1 MRLIFLVLLFKI
13 KIVFGGD
20 LNYFKE
26 IIDSFD
32 NIKGKFYQITLAE
45 DGEQLDKAYGN
56 FAFKKP
62 NKFFWEHTEP
72 FYHKLVGNGKILI
85 SYDLELNQVIK
96 RSYLNNIESSP
107 MSILFDISKTEELFS
122 INHKKLNEDQHELKF
137 NPLEQDSNF
146 LFFSII
152 FKKNRIKVINIVDLF
167 SQKTSIELDYKKSE
181 FSLDNELFEFTIP
194 NNAELIEENL

>member
-32 NIKGKFYQITLAE
+32 NIKGRFYQITLAE
-45 DGEQLDKAYGN
+45 SGEQLDKAYGN
-56 FAFKKP
+56 FAFRKP
-62 NKFFWEHTEP
+62 NKFFWEHTKP
-72 FYHKLVGNGKILI
+72 FYHKLVGNGKTLI

-96 RSYLNNIESSP
+96 RNYLNNIESSP
-107 MSILFDISKTEELFS
+107 MSILFDISKSEELFS
-122 INHKKLNEDQHELKF
+122 INYKKINEDQHELKF
-137 NPLEQDSNF
+137 NPLKQDSNF
-146 LFFSII
+146 LFFSIV
-152 FKKNRIKVINIVDLF
+152 FKNKKIKVINIVDLF
-167 SQKTSIELDYKKSE
+167 SQKTSIELDYEKSE
-181 FSLDNELFEFTIP
+181 HSLDNELFEFTIP

>member
-20 LNYFKE
+20 IYYFKE
-26 IIDSFD
+26 IINSFD
-32 NIKGKFYQITLAE
+32 NIKGKFSQITLAE

-62 NKFFWEHTEP
+62 NKFFWEHTKP
-72 FYHKLVGNGKILI
+72 YYHKLVGNGKTLI

-107 MSILFDISKTEELFS
+107 MSILFDISKSEEFFS
-122 INHKKLNEDQHELKF
+122 VNYKKINEDQHELKF
-137 NPLEQDSNF
+137 NPLKQDSNF
-146 LFFSII
+146 LFFVIA
-152 FKKNRIKVINIVDLF
+152 FKDNRIKAINIVDLF
-167 SQKTSIELDYKKSE
+167 RQKTTIKLDYRKNE
-181 FSLDNELFEFTIP
+181 LSLDNELFEFTIP
-194 NNAELIEENL
+194 NNAELIEEDL

>member
-13 KIVFGGD
+13 KIVFGSD

-32 NIKGKFYQITLAE
+32 NIKGEFYQITLAE

-56 FAFKKP
+56 FAFRKP
-62 NKFFWEHTEP
+62 NKFFWEHTKP
-72 FYHKLVGNGKILI
+72 FYHKLVGNGKTLI

-96 RSYLNNIESSP
+96 RNYLNNIESSP
-107 MSILFDISKTEELFS
+107 MSILFDISKSEELFS
-122 INHKKLNEDQHELKF
+122 INYKKINEDQHELKF
-137 NPLEQDSNF
+137 NPLKQDSNF
-146 LFFSII
+146 LFFSIV
-152 FKKNRIKVINIVDLF
+152 FKNNKIKVINIVDLF

-181 FSLDNELFEFTIP
+181 LSLDNELFEFTIP
-194 NNAELIEENL
+194 NNAELIEENS

>member
-20 LNYFKE
+20 LNYFKG

-32 NIKGKFYQITLAE
+32 NIKGEFNQITLAE
-45 DGEQLDKAYGN
+45 GGEELDKAYGN
-56 FAFKKP
+56 FAFRKP
-62 NKFFWEHTEP
+62 NKFFWEHTKP
-72 FYHKLVGNGKILI
+72 FYHKLVGNGKTLI

-96 RSYLNNIESSP
+96 RNYLNNIELSP
-107 MSILFDISKTEELFS
+107 MSILFDLSKSEELFS
-122 INHKKLNEDQHELKF
+122 INYKKINEDQHELKF
-137 NPLEQDSNF
+137 NPLKQDSNF
-146 LFFSII
+146 LFFSIV
-152 FKKNRIKVINIVDLF
+152 FKNNKIKVINIVDLF

-181 FSLDNELFEFTIP
+181 LSLDNELFEFVIP